1 MGMRPL
7 RKSAMWDAFQEQYG
21 KQTAGGQLLAY
32 FSLICILAVLAMV
45 LGGQVLVDVAPPAYA
60 DAAGA
65 DPVHG
70 ARLRDAGA
78 LPDREPERRP
88 CRTSGRCSSAA

>member
-32 FSLICILAVLAMV
+32 FCLICILAVLAMV
-45 LGGQVLVDVAPPAYA
+45 LGGQVLVDVAPPEYA

-70 ARLRDAGA
+70 ARLRHAGRSTG
-78 LPDREPERRP
+78 P
-88 CRTSGRCSSAA
+88 